1 MWDAIHALK
10 PGYIL
15 VVRSFDR
22 LARDSA
28 FALHIIKHE
37 IEKKKATILSI
48 TEPGASEDTP
58 DGRLVRSLMLAIAEY
73 QRELIRAKTRAAMK
87 RYQKEGRRMS
97 KECPYGMKDDPKDS
111 RLMVKNEKE
120 AEVID
125 TVIYY
130 HKAGLPLRKIALLLA
145 ERGYQNRKGKA
156 WHHNQVSRILDRAG
170 VRLDDK
176 TTLTMEA

>member
-1 MWDAIHALK
+1 MKYRINYYYDGK
-10 PGYIL
+10 G
-15 VVRSFDR
+15 S
-22 LARDSA
+22 
-28 FALHIIKHE
+28 
-37 IEKKKATILSI
+37 SI
-48 TEPGASEDTP
+48 VEA
-58 DGRLVRSLMLAIAEY
+58 
-73 QRELIRAKTRAAMK
+73 
-87 RYQKEGRRMS
+87 
-97 KECPYGMKDDPKDS
+97 
-111 RLMVKNEKE
+111 KNEKE